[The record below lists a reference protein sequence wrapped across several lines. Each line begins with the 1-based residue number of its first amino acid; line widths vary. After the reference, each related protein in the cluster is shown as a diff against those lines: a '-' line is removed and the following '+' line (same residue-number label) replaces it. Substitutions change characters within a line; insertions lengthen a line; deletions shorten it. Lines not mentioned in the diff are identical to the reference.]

1 MKIFGIGGLPRS
13 GKDTLAE
20 LFMEHGYF
28 GVSLGDIVRNIARVR
43 HADKPE
49 PISVTNM
56 TETSNFLRS
65 TKGPDFALKEAIE
78 LFEKAGGEQKY
89 KGLVVFSVRAPIEA
103 DFILEHGGEVVW
115 VETTD
120 EIRLLRANM
129 YRREGEDEHTLEAM
143 KAQEALQ
150 EKPQKGI
157 PAEVQM
163 STSYIHSHATIML
176 DNNSNDVEAFKRDAF
191 KLLAAYF

>member
-1 MKIFGIGGLPRS
+1 MPRS

-28 GVSLGDIVRNIARVR
+28 GVSLGDIVRNIARER
-43 HADKPE
+43 HADDPN

-56 TETSNFLRS
+56 TETSNFLRT
-65 TKGPDFALKEAIE
+65 TKGPDFALREALG
-78 LFEKAGGEQKY
+78 LFEEAGGEQKY
-89 KGLVVFSVRAPIEA
+89 KGLVVYSVRAPIEA
-103 DFILEHGGEVVW
+103 DFILEHGGEVIW

-120 EIRLLRANM
+120 EIRLQRANM
-129 YRREGEDEHTLEAM
+129 YRRDGEDEHTLEAM

-157 PAEVQM
+157 PVEVQM
-163 STSYIHSHATIML
+163 STSYIKSHATIIL
-176 DNNSNDVEAFKRDAF
+176 ENNSNDIQAFKHDGL
-191 KLLAAYF
+191 KLLSAYL

>member
-1 MKIFGIGGLPRS
+1 MPRS

-28 GVSLGDIVRNIARVR
+28 GVSLGDIVRNIARER
-43 HADKPE
+43 HADDPN

-56 TETSNFLRS
+56 TETSNFLRT
-65 TKGPDFALKEAIE
+65 TKGPDFALREALG
-78 LFEKAGGEQKY
+78 LFEEAGGEQKY
-89 KGLVVFSVRAPIEA
+89 KGLVVYSVRAPIEA
-103 DFILEHGGEVVW
+103 DFILEHGGEVIW

-120 EIRLLRANM
+120 EIRLQRANM

-157 PAEVQM
+157 PTEVQM
-163 STSYIHSHATIML
+163 STSYIKSHATIIL
-176 DNNSNDVEAFKRDAF
+176 ENNSNDIQAFKHDGL
-191 KLLAAYF
+191 KLLSAYL